1 MCRAVN
7 SVKDVPELT
16 KLVTDYKKKQEA
28 LEDLADSFICSV
40 RDKQKAPKRKTVC
53 KFGLRLV

>member
-1 MCRAVN
+1 M
-7 SVKDVPELT
+7 KDVPELT

-53 KFGLRLV
+53 KVGLRLV